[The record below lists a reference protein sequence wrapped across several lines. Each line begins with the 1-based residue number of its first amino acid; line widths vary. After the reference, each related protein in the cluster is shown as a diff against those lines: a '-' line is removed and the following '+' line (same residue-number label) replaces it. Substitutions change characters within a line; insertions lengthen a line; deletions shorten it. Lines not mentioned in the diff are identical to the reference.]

1 MARAVTRSRTLR
13 LQKHSHPQT
22 PQHRFSGMKAKSFI
36 LAAPIVACLLCSAMG
51 ADKPITA
58 DPAAAGNGVQVGVA
72 KRDGVTVSGDE
83 AFVTRNGATEKL
95 TKELALPSGVIVKP
109 NGMMILPDRTEAPL
123 RASQILT
130 FDGKVS
136 EIPPD
141 PAVNPAPVGP
151 SATFGTNTISGAVQP
166 SAQVTGG
173 SGSFSSPR
181 NQNNGGGSVFVGSD
195 GVPFMGSIGM
205 DGFITRADGVRVA
218 NDGTIRAVRFGKNG
232 NPALAKINADGSI
245 TQADGST
252 VFPNGTVRSA
262 NGTITPAPQN
272 DLGTANNGNSNPG
285 VPQAGTNQPVLN
297 NGVAAT
303 ANPSPNTNSPNNTGT
318 VNVGNAGAGGN
329 SANNTGTVNNP
340 NSSTTGSTS
349 GTTGQTNGTSTTGS
363 ANSRGTTGSTRSNAA
378 PAHSTNG
385 GASGTGATGA
395 GGASG
400 GGAGGATR

>member
-1 MARAVTRSRTLR
+1 M
-13 LQKHSHPQT
+13 HSHPQT
-22 PQHRFSGMKAKSFI
+22 PQPRFSGMKAKSFI
-36 LAAPIVACLLCSAMG
+36 LAVPIAACLLCSGMG
-51 ADKPITA
+51 AEKSITA
-58 DPAAAGNGVQVGVA
+58 DPALAGNGVQVGVA
-72 KRDGVTVSGDE
+72 KRDGVTVSGNE

-109 NGMMILPDRTEAPL
+109 NGMMILPDKTEAPL
-123 RASQILT
+123 RASQILS

-141 PAVNPAPVGP
+141 PAVNPAPVGSP
-151 SATFGTNTISGAVQP
+151 SASGTSTISGSIQP

-173 SGSFSSPR
+173 SGSLNSSR
-181 NQNNGGGSVFVGSD
+181 NQNNGGGGSVFVGSD
-195 GVPFMGSIGM
+195 GVPFMGSIGA
-205 DGFITRADGVRVA
+205 DGSITRADGVRVA
-218 NDGTIRAVRFGKNG
+218 NDGTIRSVRFGKNG
-232 NPALAKINADGSI
+232 NPVLGKINADGSI
-245 TQADGST
+245 TWADGTT

-285 VPQAGTNQPVLN
+285 VPTNGTNQPVLN

-318 VNVGNAGAGGN
+318 VNTGNTGAGGN

-340 NSSTTGSTS
+340 NSPATGTTNGT
-349 GTTGQTNGTSTTGS
+349 TTGQTNGTTTTGS
-363 ANSRGTTGSTRSNAA
+363 ANSRGATGSTGSSRSSTA
-378 PAHSTNG
+378 PPHSTNG

>member
-1 MARAVTRSRTLR
+1 
-13 LQKHSHPQT
+13 
-22 PQHRFSGMKAKSFI
+22 
-36 LAAPIVACLLCSAMG
+36 
-51 ADKPITA
+51 
-58 DPAAAGNGVQVGVA
+58 VGVA
-72 KRDGVTVSGDE
+72 KRDGVTVSGEE

-95 TKELALPSGVIVKP
+95 TKELALPSGVVVKP
-109 NGMMILPDRTEAPL
+109 NGMMILPDKTEAPL

-141 PAVNPAPVGP
+141 PAVNPAPVGTP
-151 SATFGTNTISGAVQP
+151 AVTTINGAIQP
-166 SAQVTGG
+166 SAQMTGG
-173 SGSFSSPR
+173 SGSFNSAR
-181 NQNNGGGSVFVGSD
+181 IQGNGGGSVFLGND
-195 GVPFMGSIGM
+195 GIPFMGSIGL
-205 DGFITRADGVRVA
+205 DGSIIRADGVRVA

-232 NPALAKINADGSI
+232 NPVLAKINADGSI

-297 NGVAAT
+297 NGVAAA

-318 VNVGNAGAGGN
+318 VNVGNTGAGGN

-340 NSSTTGSTS
+340 SSSTAGTTS
-349 GTTGQTNGTSTTGS
+349 GTTTTGS
-363 ANSRGTTGSTRSNAA
+363 ANSRGATGTTGSTRSNAA
-378 PAHSTNG
+378 PTHSTNG

>member
-1 MARAVTRSRTLR
+1 
-13 LQKHSHPQT
+13 
-22 PQHRFSGMKAKSFI
+22 MKAKSFI
-36 LAAPIVACLLCSAMG
+36 LAAPIAACLLCSAMG

-58 DPAAAGNGVQVGVA
+58 NPAAAGNGVQVGVA

-130 FDGKVS
+130 FDGKVFD
-136 EIPPD
+136 IPPD
-141 PAVNPAPVGP
+141 PSVNPAPVGP
-151 SATFGTNTISGAVQP
+151 SAAFDTTISGTIQP

-173 SGSFSSPR
+173 SGSLNSFRS
-181 NQNNGGGSVFVGSD
+181 QGGGGGSVFVGNN
-195 GVPFMGSIGM
+195 GVPFMGSIAA
-205 DGFITRADGVRVA
+205 DGSITTADGVRVA
-218 NDGTIRAVRFGKNG
+218 NDGTIRSVRFGKNG
-232 NPALAKINADGSI
+232 NPTLAKINADGSI

-252 VFPNGTVRSA
+252 VFPNGSVRSA
-262 NGTITPAPQN
+262 NGTITPAPQS

-285 VPQAGTNQPVLN
+285 VPQTGTNQPVLN
-297 NGVAAT
+297 NGVAGT

-318 VNVGNAGAGGN
+318 VNVGNAGAGG
-329 SANNTGTVNNP
+329 SSPNNTGTVNNP
-340 NSSTTGSTS
+340 NSPAT
-349 GTTGQTNGTSTTGS
+349 GTTNGTSGQTNGTTTTGS
-363 ANSRGTTGSTRSNAA
+363 ANSRGTTGTTGSTRSNAS